1 MKLTFSTDIQ
11 AADAERRII
20 AGKIMEFGAIGHT
33 SVGPVMFERGSI
45 EIPTAAKVKL
55 LAQHEPNNPIGRAQ
69 SFSTEGDFMFG
80 QFKISNSSKGTDY
93 LTLAA
98 EDLVSGLSVGVD
110 VISSLP
116 KDNYLLVTAARLIE
130 VSLVESPAFENA
142 TVTKVAASESEA
154 EQETT
159 QPTETE
165 SEAVVD
171 NTAAVTPEVETAPV
185 VEASRPTVSASF
197 HTEVRSPIK
206 TAGSYLEHSIKAKMG
221 NHDSQTFVRAA
232 DMQAQKL
239 YAANDSFTTNPAF
252 KPVQYIS
259 SVIDTSVMT
268 RPTIDALGGA
278 RALSA
283 SGMTISHPKITT
295 SATLGV
301 IAEGAA
307 TAGTQIV
314 SSYVDAT
321 VVKIA
326 GTQIMSQELLDRSDP
341 SFYAAMYENCM
352 RAYAKASDAAV
363 IAEIVSGGTVAA
375 TSQAA
380 TIAGIQAF
388 VAQAAPAVYAAAGE
402 TATAFIAGT
411 SVWSLLIGSLDSTGR
426 SLFNAASPM
435 NSSGQS
441 SPRGLRGDVMGLDL
455 WVDANMVATTI
466 DDCAFITTPSA
477 IAIYES
483 PMLSLQ
489 TNITA
494 TGEIAIEL
502 YAYFAT
508 KTLVAGG
515 LQKFDKT

>member
-1 MKLTFSTDIQ
+1 
-11 AADAERRII
+11 
-20 AGKIMEFGAIGHT
+20 MEHT
-33 SVGPVMFERGSI
+33 
-45 EIPTAAKVKL
+45 
-55 LAQHEPNNPIGRAQ
+55 
-69 SFSTEGDFMFG
+69 
-80 QFKISNSSKGTDY
+80 
-93 LTLAA
+93 
-98 EDLVSGLSVGVD
+98 
-110 VISSLP
+110 
-116 KDNYLLVTAARLIE
+116 
-130 VSLVESPAFENA
+130 
-142 TVTKVAASESEA
+142 
-154 EQETT
+154 
-159 QPTETE
+159 
-165 SEAVVD
+165 
-171 NTAAVTPEVETAPV
+171 
-185 VEASRPTVSASF
+185 
-197 HTEVRSPIK
+197 
-206 TAGSYLEHSIKAKMG
+206 IKAKMG

-232 DMQAQKL
+232 DMAAQKL
-239 YAANDSFTTNPAF
+239 SAANDSFTTNPAF

-295 SATLGV
+295 NATLAI

-307 TAGTQIV
+307 TASTQIV

-363 IAEIVSGGTVAA
+363 IAEIISGGTVAA

-455 WVDANMVATTI
+455 WVDANMVSTTI

-515 LQKFDKT
+515 LQRFDKT